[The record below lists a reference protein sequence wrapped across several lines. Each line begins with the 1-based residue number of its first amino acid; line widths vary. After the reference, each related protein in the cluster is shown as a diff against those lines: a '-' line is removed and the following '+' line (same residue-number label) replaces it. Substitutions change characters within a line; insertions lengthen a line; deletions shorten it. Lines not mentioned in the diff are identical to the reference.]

1 MKAMIG
7 LLVFGFVIYLW
18 VRFIRFIGAI
28 FKVVNTPKPLP
39 TKPVSRSGDSKR
51 TQAGSQPREVR
62 PEIVA
67 SDFFDE
73 ESQQSLERSI
83 DRQFEGMGLEL
94 RFAHLPK
101 AAKQMLKK
109 AWTGRKLSES
119 DEEEP
124 ILLDRLYRGISA
136 REAGESPGHGPI
148 PLPAASAG
156 ESMGM
161 IWQTDDLQKA
171 FVFSEILAPPIALRE
186 E

>member
-1 MKAMIG
+1 MKAIIG
-7 LLVFGFVIYLW
+7 LLFVGFVIYLW
-18 VRFIRFIGAI
+18 VKFIRFVGAI
-28 FKVVNTPKPLP
+28 FKVVNTQKPPP
-39 TKPVSRSGDSKR
+39 TMPVSKSGDYKK
-51 TQAGSQPREVR
+51 TQTSSYPREVR

-67 SDFFDE
+67 SEVFDE

-124 ILLDRLYRGISA
+124 ILLDRIYRDRIV
-136 REAGESPGHGPI
+136 RETRESPGHLMPS
-148 PLPAASAG
+148 PAASVG
-156 ESMGM
+156 EDMGM
-161 IWQTDDLQKA
+161 IWKTDDLQKA
-171 FVFSEILAPPIALRE
+171 FVFSEILAQPIALRE